1 MARYLIN
8 AARTL
13 HFSTA
18 LPPPAAAGA
27 LAALHLL
34 EAGPKR
40 VKKLAA
46 NAAALRTELEGEGF
60 DLSGSRTQIMPLVI
74 EDAELAMRIAE
85 AALARG
91 VFVQAVRPPA
101 VPSLGSRLRLAV
113 MATHREEELRAAART
128 LGQAAREAGLLPG
141 VPSAPVLDTASLPQ
155 PVAAVRPPSVGV
167 FDFDAPEPVRHAA

>member
-1 MARYLIN
+1 MTSSLR
-8 AARTL
+8 
-13 HFSTA
+13 SSS
-18 LPPPAAAGA
+18 
-27 LAALHLL
+27 
-34 EAGPKR
+34 
-40 VKKLAA
+40 VSA
-46 NAAALRTELEGEGF
+46 NAVALRTELECEGF

-74 EDAELAMRIAE
+74 GDAEQALRICD
-85 AALARG
+85 AALAAG

-101 VPSLGSRLRLAV
+101 VPPMSSRLRLAV